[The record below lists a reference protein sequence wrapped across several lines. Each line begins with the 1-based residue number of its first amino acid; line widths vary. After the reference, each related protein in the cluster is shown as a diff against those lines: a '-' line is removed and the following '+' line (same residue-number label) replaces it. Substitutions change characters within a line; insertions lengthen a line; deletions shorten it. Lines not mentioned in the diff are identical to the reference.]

1 MNGNNEEV
9 IYKEVADSVIRFQG
23 GDTGAFDDF
32 YELTKRFVYCT
43 VRDNTKTSK
52 DVDDLVQDVYLK
64 AFTELKK
71 LKNPRAAVKWIN
83 KVAYCTAINNN
94 KSKYNLHEQLAEAQ
108 DDGKVS
114 EFDAEDSLNFVIP
127 APEDIMENRESQKIL
142 RDMID
147 QLSDK
152 QKQVVFGYF
161 FLKMSY
167 EEIANA
173 TNENENTTKSH
184 MFRAKKA
191 LRANIEAYSKRYG
204 VTLRSI
210 AAIPVLSMLFHKEVE
225 AAEVPE
231 ALSVSVMSAVSRIA
245 AEAPAAGA
253 HTMNMTSSAQGS
265 AQSGNPAEGIETG
278 GSNCTVNLTEGI
290 ETGSSNGPVNP
301 TEGTEAGASNGPV
314 NPNEGTGAGASNG
327 PINPADG
334 PVNSSGISKVD
345 GTVAAAKTGISKLAI
360 AGIVAGFIALVGITA
375 TVFNGSSGTE
385 PVTESMSADSN
396 SSESLEVENNVSEE
410 TESVLAGNEE
420 SINNETAEATESVPA
435 VNQEG
440 NASESQAAVN
450 AFVPVIFELHEGIEN
465 RVTLGLTETEDVI
478 SFNANGGNIL
488 SGKINDMD
496 FSIQAGEYVDQ
507 FASAYAVD
515 FNTKD
520 GYKNLVVYFLGESDN
535 MELSICA
542 YNESEVVLLDQ
553 QSTQIS
559 SVYGSPDGSYPLID
573 EQHIPQDGTILL
585 ETSTNWK
592 QGDKT
597 AVVIRTEYSVN
608 GAELFEVDSY
618 AGYYSGYEFVKG
630 YPLTLYSD
638 LPVYEDESGANR
650 IGTIP
655 GGTEV
660 ILERGRYN
668 FYLSGGGLSG
678 WAMSSDITQ
687 AIKGEGFKGWA

>member
-1 MNGNNEEV
+1 MSGNNEEV

-83 KVAYCTAINNN
+83 MMAYRTAINNN
-94 KSKYNLHEQLAEAQ
+94 QRTYNLHEQLAEAQ

-114 EFDAEDSLNFVIP
+114 EFDAEDSLNSVIP

-152 QKQVVFGYF
+152 QKQVVYGFYF
-161 FLKMSY
+161 LDMPL

-173 TNENENTTKSH
+173 TNQNINTTKSH
-184 MFRAKKA
+184 INRAKKA

-204 VTLRSI
+204 IALRSI

-231 ALSVSVMSAVSRIA
+231 ALSASVMSAVSRIA
-245 AEAPAAGA
+245 AEAPAAGP
-253 HTMNMTSSAQGS
+253 HTMNMTSTAQGS
-265 AQSGNPAEGIETG
+265 AQSGSPA
-278 GSNCTVNLTEGI
+278 EGI
-290 ETGSSNGPVNP
+290 ETGSSNGPENP

-396 SSESLEVENNVSEE
+396 SSESLEVDRK
-410 TESVLAGNEE
+410 SV
-420 SINNETAEATESVPA
+420 V
-435 VNQEG
+435 
-440 NASESQAAVN
+440 
-450 AFVPVIFELHEGIEN
+450 
-465 RVTLGLTETEDVI
+465 
-478 SFNANGGNIL
+478 
-488 SGKINDMD
+488 
-496 FSIQAGEYVDQ
+496 
-507 FASAYAVD
+507 
-515 FNTKD
+515 
-520 GYKNLVVYFLGESDN
+520 
-535 MELSICA
+535 
-542 YNESEVVLLDQ
+542 
-553 QSTQIS
+553 
-559 SVYGSPDGSYPLID
+559 
-573 EQHIPQDGTILL
+573 
-585 ETSTNWK
+585 
-592 QGDKT
+592 
-597 AVVIRTEYSVN
+597 
-608 GAELFEVDSY
+608 
-618 AGYYSGYEFVKG
+618 
-630 YPLTLYSD
+630 
-638 LPVYEDESGANR
+638 
-650 IGTIP
+650 
-655 GGTEV
+655 
-660 ILERGRYN
+660 
-668 FYLSGGGLSG
+668 
-678 WAMSSDITQ
+678 
-687 AIKGEGFKGWA
+687 

>member
-1 MNGNNEEV
+1 MSGNNEEV

-83 KVAYCTAINNN
+83 KVAYRTAINNN
-94 KSKYNLHEQLAEAQ
+94 QRTYNLHEQLAEAQ

-231 ALSVSVMSAVSRIA
+231 ALSASVMSAVSRIA

-278 GSNCTVNLTEGI
+278 
-290 ETGSSNGPVNP
+290 SSNGPVNP
-301 TEGTEAGASNGPV
+301 TEGTEAGVSNGPV
-314 NPNEGTGAGASNG
+314 NPV
-327 PINPADG
+327 NP
-334 PVNSSGISKVD
+334 SGISKVD

-440 NASESQAAVN
+440 NATESQAAVN
-450 AFVPVIFELHEGIEN
+450 AFVPVIFELHEGVEN

-542 YNESEVVLLDQ
+542 YNESEVVLLTQ
-553 QSTQIS
+553 QFTQIS

-573 EQHIPQDGTILL
+573 EQHIPQDGTIIL

>member
-1 MNGNNEEV
+1 
-9 IYKEVADSVIRFQG
+9 
-23 GDTGAFDDF
+23 
-32 YELTKRFVYCT
+32 
-43 VRDNTKTSK
+43 
-52 DVDDLVQDVYLK
+52 
-64 AFTELKK
+64 
-71 LKNPRAAVKWIN
+71 
-83 KVAYCTAINNN
+83 
-94 KSKYNLHEQLAEAQ
+94 
-108 DDGKVS
+108 
-114 EFDAEDSLNFVIP
+114 
-127 APEDIMENRESQKIL
+127 
-142 RDMID
+142 
-147 QLSDK
+147 
-152 QKQVVFGYF
+152 
-161 FLKMSY
+161 
-167 EEIANA
+167 
-173 TNENENTTKSH
+173 
-184 MFRAKKA
+184 
-191 LRANIEAYSKRYG
+191 
-204 VTLRSI
+204 
-210 AAIPVLSMLFHKEVE
+210 
-225 AAEVPE
+225 
-231 ALSVSVMSAVSRIA
+231 
-245 AEAPAAGA
+245 
-253 HTMNMTSSAQGS
+253 
-265 AQSGNPAEGIETG
+265 
-278 GSNCTVNLTEGI
+278 
-290 ETGSSNGPVNP
+290 
-301 TEGTEAGASNGPV
+301 
-314 NPNEGTGAGASNG
+314 
-327 PINPADG
+327 
-334 PVNSSGISKVD
+334 
-345 GTVAAAKTGISKLAI
+345 
-360 AGIVAGFIALVGITA
+360 
-375 TVFNGSSGTE
+375 
-385 PVTESMSADSN
+385 MSADSN

-410 TESVLAGNEE
+410 NESVLAGNEE
-420 SINNETAEATESVPA
+420 TINNETAEATESVPA
-435 VNQEG
+435 VNREG
-440 NASESQAAVN
+440 NATESQTAVN
-450 AFVPVIFELHEGIEN
+450 AFVPVIFELHEGVEN

-496 FSIQAGEYVDQ
+496 FSIQAGEYVDR

-553 QSTQIS
+553 QYTQIS

-660 ILERGRYN
+660 ILERGLYN

>member
-1 MNGNNEEV
+1 MSGNNEEV

-23 GDTGAFDDF
+23 GDTEAFNEF

-64 AFTELKK
+64 AFTELKE

-83 KVAYCTAINNN
+83 KMAYRTAINNN

-127 APEDIMENRESQKIL
+127 APEDILENRESQKIL

-231 ALSVSVMSAVSRIA
+231 ALSASVMSAVSRIA

-278 GSNCTVNLTEGI
+278 
-290 ETGSSNGPVNP
+290 SSNGPVNP
-301 TEGTEAGASNGPV
+301 TEGTEAGVSNGPV
-314 NPNEGTGAGASNG
+314 NP
-327 PINPADG
+327 
-334 PVNSSGISKVD
+334 SGISKVD
-345 GTVAAAKTGISKLAI
+345 GTMAAAKTGISKLVI

-396 SSESLEVENNVSEE
+396 FSESLEVENNVSEE

-420 SINNETAEATESVPA
+420 TINNETAEATESVPA
-435 VNQEG
+435 VNREG
-440 NASESQAAVN
+440 NATESQTAVN
-450 AFVPVIFELHEGIEN
+450 AFVPVIFELHEGVEN

-542 YNESEVVLLDQ
+542 YNESEVVLLAQ
-553 QSTQIS
+553 QFTQIS

-573 EQHIPQDGTILL
+573 EQHIPQDGTIIL

-660 ILERGRYN
+660 ILERGLYN

>member
-1 MNGNNEEV
+1 MSGNNEEV

-23 GDTGAFDDF
+23 GDTEAFNEF

-43 VRDNTKTSK
+43 VRNNTKTSK

-83 KVAYCTAINNN
+83 KVAYRTAINNN
-94 KSKYNLHEQLAEAQ
+94 QRTYNLHEQLAEAQ

-231 ALSVSVMSAVSRIA
+231 ALSASVMSAVSRIA
-245 AEAPAAGA
+245 AGAPAARA

-278 GSNCTVNLTEGI
+278 
-290 ETGSSNGPVNP
+290 SSNGSVNP
-301 TEGTEAGASNGPV
+301 TEGTEAGVSNGPV
-314 NPNEGTGAGASNG
+314 NPNEGTGAGVSNG

-345 GTVAAAKTGISKLAI
+345 GTVVAAKTGISKLAI
-360 AGIVAGFIALVGITA
+360 AGIVAGFIALIGITA
-375 TVFNGSSGTE
+375 TVFNGSSGME

-450 AFVPVIFELHEGIEN
+450 AFVPVIFELHEGVEN

-496 FSIQAGEYVDQ
+496 FSIQAGEYVDW

-520 GYKNLVVYFLGESDN
+520 GYKNLVVYFLGETDN

-608 GAELFEVDSY
+608 GAELLEVDSY

>member
-1 MNGNNEEV
+1 MSGNNEEV

-23 GDTGAFDDF
+23 GDTEAFNEF

-83 KVAYCTAINNN
+83 KVAYRTAINNN
-94 KSKYNLHEQLAEAQ
+94 QRTYNLHEQLAEAQ

-127 APEDIMENRESQKIL
+127 APEDILENRESQKIL

-231 ALSVSVMSAVSRIA
+231 ALSASVMSAVSRIA
-245 AEAPAAGA
+245 AEAPAAGP
-253 HTMNMTSSAQGS
+253 HTMNMTSTAQGS
-265 AQSGNPAEGIETG
+265 AQSGSPA
-278 GSNCTVNLTEGI
+278 EGI
-290 ETGSSNGPVNP
+290 ETGSSNGPENP

-385 PVTESMSADSN
+385 PVPESMSADSN

-420 SINNETAEATESVPA
+420 TINNETAEATESVPA
-435 VNQEG
+435 VNREG
-440 NASESQAAVN
+440 NATESQTAVN
-450 AFVPVIFELHEGIEN
+450 AFVPVIFELHEGVEN

>member
-1 MNGNNEEV
+1 MSGNNEEV

-83 KVAYCTAINNN
+83 KVAYRTAINNN

-142 RDMID
+142 RAMID

-231 ALSVSVMSAVSRIA
+231 ALSASVMSAVSRIA

-253 HTMNMTSSAQGS
+253 HTMNMTSSAQDS

-278 GSNCTVNLTEGI
+278 
-290 ETGSSNGPVNP
+290 SSNGPVNP
-301 TEGTEAGASNGPV
+301 AEGTEAGVSNGPV
-314 NPNEGTGAGASNG
+314 NP
-327 PINPADG
+327 
-334 PVNSSGISKVD
+334 SGISKVG
-345 GTVAAAKTGISKLAI
+345 GTVAAAKTGISKLAV

-385 PVTESMSADSN
+385 LVTESMSADSN

-420 SINNETAEATESVPA
+420 TINNETAEATESVPA

-440 NASESQAAVN
+440 NATESQTAVN
-450 AFVPVIFELHEGIEN
+450 AFVPVIFELHEGVEN

-553 QSTQIS
+553 QFTQIS

>member
-1 MNGNNEEV
+1 MFCFGR
-9 IYKEVADSVIRFQG
+9 ISLR
-23 GDTGAFDDF
+23 
-32 YELTKRFVYCT
+32 
-43 VRDNTKTSK
+43 
-52 DVDDLVQDVYLK
+52 VQ
-64 AFTELKK
+64 A
-71 LKNPRAAVKWIN
+71 
-83 KVAYCTAINNN
+83 
-94 KSKYNLHEQLAEAQ
+94 
-108 DDGKVS
+108 
-114 EFDAEDSLNFVIP
+114 
-127 APEDIMENRESQKIL
+127 
-142 RDMID
+142 
-147 QLSDK
+147 
-152 QKQVVFGYF
+152 
-161 FLKMSY
+161 
-167 EEIANA
+167 
-173 TNENENTTKSH
+173 
-184 MFRAKKA
+184 
-191 LRANIEAYSKRYG
+191 
-204 VTLRSI
+204 
-210 AAIPVLSMLFHKEVE
+210 
-225 AAEVPE
+225 
-231 ALSVSVMSAVSRIA
+231 
-245 AEAPAAGA
+245 
-253 HTMNMTSSAQGS
+253 
-265 AQSGNPAEGIETG
+265 
-278 GSNCTVNLTEGI
+278 
-290 ETGSSNGPVNP
+290 
-301 TEGTEAGASNGPV
+301 
-314 NPNEGTGAGASNG
+314 
-327 PINPADG
+327 
-334 PVNSSGISKVD
+334 
-345 GTVAAAKTGISKLAI
+345 
-360 AGIVAGFIALVGITA
+360 
-375 TVFNGSSGTE
+375 
-385 PVTESMSADSN
+385 
-396 SSESLEVENNVSEE
+396 
-410 TESVLAGNEE
+410 
-420 SINNETAEATESVPA
+420 
-435 VNQEG
+435 QEG

-450 AFVPVIFELHEGIEN
+450 AFVPVIFELHEGVEN

-496 FSIQAGEYVDQ
+496 FSIQAGEYVDR

>member
-1 MNGNNEEV
+1 MSGNNEEV

-23 GDTGAFDDF
+23 GDTEAFNEF

-64 AFTELKK
+64 AFTELKE

-83 KVAYCTAINNN
+83 KMAYRTAINNN

-127 APEDIMENRESQKIL
+127 APEDILENRESQKIL

-231 ALSVSVMSAVSRIA
+231 ALSASVMSAVSRIA

-278 GSNCTVNLTEGI
+278 
-290 ETGSSNGPVNP
+290 SSNGPVNP
-301 TEGTEAGASNGPV
+301 TEGTEAGVSNGPV
-314 NPNEGTGAGASNG
+314 NP
-327 PINPADG
+327 
-334 PVNSSGISKVD
+334 SGISKVD

-360 AGIVAGFIALVGITA
+360 AGIVAGFLALVGITA

-410 TESVLAGNEE
+410 NESVLAGNEE
-420 SINNETAEATESVPA
+420 TINNETAEATESVPA
-435 VNQEG
+435 VNREG
-440 NASESQAAVN
+440 NATESQTAVN
-450 AFVPVIFELHEGIEN
+450 AFVPVIFELHEGVEN

-573 EQHIPQDGTILL
+573 EQHIPQDGTIIL

>member
-1 MNGNNEEV
+1 MSGNNEEV

-23 GDTGAFDDF
+23 GDTEAFNEF

-83 KVAYCTAINNN
+83 KVAYRTAINNN
-94 KSKYNLHEQLAEAQ
+94 QRTYNLHEQLAEAQ

-127 APEDIMENRESQKIL
+127 APEDILENRESQKIL

-231 ALSVSVMSAVSRIA
+231 ALSASVMSAVSRIA

-265 AQSGNPAEGIETG
+265 AQSGNSAG
-278 GSNCTVNLTEGI
+278 GI
-290 ETGSSNGPVNP
+290 ETGSSNSPVNP
-301 TEGTEAGASNGPV
+301 AEGTEAGATNGPV
-314 NPNEGTGAGASNG
+314 YP
-327 PINPADG
+327 
-334 PVNSSGISKVD
+334 SGISKVD

-450 AFVPVIFELHEGIEN
+450 AFVPVIFELHEGVEN

-496 FSIQAGEYVDQ
+496 FSIQAGEYVDR

-542 YNESEVVLLDQ
+542 YNESEVVLLAQ

-559 SVYGSPDGSYPLID
+559 SVHGSPDGSYPLID

>member
-1 MNGNNEEV
+1 MSGNNEEV

-23 GDTGAFDDF
+23 GDTEAFNEF

-43 VRDNTKTSK
+43 VRNNTKTSK

-83 KVAYCTAINNN
+83 KVAYRTAINNN
-94 KSKYNLHEQLAEAQ
+94 QRTYNLHEQLAEAQ

-231 ALSVSVMSAVSRIA
+231 ALSASVMSAVSRIA

-278 GSNCTVNLTEGI
+278 N
-290 ETGSSNGPVNP
+290 SNGLVNP
-301 TEGTEAGASNGPV
+301 TEGTEAGVVNGLVNPAEGTEAGVSNGPV
-314 NPNEGTGAGASNG
+314 NPSE
-327 PINPADG
+327 
-334 PVNSSGISKVD
+334 ISKVG

-420 SINNETAEATESVPA
+420 TINNETAEATESVPA

-440 NASESQAAVN
+440 NATESQTAVN
-450 AFVPVIFELHEGIEN
+450 AFVPVIFELHEGVEN

-496 FSIQAGEYVDQ
+496 FSIQAGEYVDW

>member
-1 MNGNNEEV
+1 MSGNNEEV

-23 GDTGAFDDF
+23 GDTEAFNEF

-64 AFTELKK
+64 AFTELKE

-83 KVAYCTAINNN
+83 KMAYRTAINNN

-127 APEDIMENRESQKIL
+127 APEDILENRESQKIL

-231 ALSVSVMSAVSRIA
+231 ALSASVMSAVSRIA
-245 AEAPAAGA
+245 AGAPAAGA

-278 GSNCTVNLTEGI
+278 
-290 ETGSSNGPVNP
+290 SSNGPVNP
-301 TEGTEAGASNGPV
+301 TEGTEAGVSNGPV
-314 NPNEGTGAGASNG
+314 NP
-327 PINPADG
+327 
-334 PVNSSGISKVD
+334 SGISKVD

-360 AGIVAGFIALVGITA
+360 AGIVAGFLALVGITA

-410 TESVLAGNEE
+410 NESVLAGNEE
-420 SINNETAEATESVPA
+420 TINNETAEATESVPA
-435 VNQEG
+435 VNREG
-440 NASESQAAVN
+440 NATESQTAVN
-450 AFVPVIFELHEGIEN
+450 AFVPVIFELHEGVEN

-573 EQHIPQDGTILL
+573 EQHIPQDGTIIL

>member
-210 AAIPVLSMLFHKEVE
+210 AVIPVLSMLFHKEVE

-231 ALSVSVMSAVSRIA
+231 ALSASVMSAVSRIA

-278 GSNCTVNLTEGI
+278 
-290 ETGSSNGPVNP
+290 SSNGPVNP
-301 TEGTEAGASNGPV
+301 ADVPV
-314 NPNEGTGAGASNG
+314 NP
-327 PINPADG
+327 
-334 PVNSSGISKVD
+334 SGISKVD
-345 GTVAAAKTGISKLAI
+345 GTMAAAKTGISKLAI

-450 AFVPVIFELHEGIEN
+450 AFVPVIFELHEGVEN

-573 EQHIPQDGTILL
+573 EQHIPQDGTIIL

>member
-1 MNGNNEEV
+1 MSGNNEEV

-23 GDTGAFDDF
+23 GDTEAFNEF

-64 AFTELKK
+64 AFTELKE

-83 KVAYCTAINNN
+83 KMAYRTAINNN

-231 ALSVSVMSAVSRIA
+231 ALSASVMSAVSRIA
-245 AEAPAAGA
+245 AGAPAAGA

-278 GSNCTVNLTEGI
+278 S
-290 ETGSSNGPVNP
+290 
-301 TEGTEAGASNGPV
+301 SNGPV
-314 NPNEGTGAGASNG
+314 NPNEGTEAGATN
-327 PINPADG
+327 G
-334 PVNSSGISKVD
+334 PVNPSGISKVG
-345 GTVAAAKTGISKLAI
+345 GTVAAAKTGISKLAV

-396 SSESLEVENNVSEE
+396 ASESLEVENNVTEE

-420 SINNETAEATESVPA
+420 TINNETAEATESVPA
-435 VNQEG
+435 VNQEE

-450 AFVPVIFELHEGIEN
+450 AFVPVIFELHEGVEN

-520 GYKNLVVYFLGESDN
+520 GYKNLVIYFLGESDN

-542 YNESEVVLLDQ
+542 YNESEVVLLTQ
-553 QSTQIS
+553 QFTQIS

-660 ILERGRYN
+660 ILERGLYN

>member
-1 MNGNNEEV
+1 MSGNNEEV

-23 GDTGAFDDF
+23 GDTEAFNEF

-64 AFTELKK
+64 AFTELKE

-83 KVAYCTAINNN
+83 KMAYRTAINNN

-127 APEDIMENRESQKIL
+127 APEDILENRESQKIL

-231 ALSVSVMSAVSRIA
+231 ALSASVMSAVSRIA

-278 GSNCTVNLTEGI
+278 SSNCTG
-290 ETGSSNGPVNP
+290 NP
-301 TEGTEAGASNGPV
+301 TEGTEAGVLNDSINST
-314 NPNEGTGAGASNG
+314 EGTGAVVSNS
-327 PINPADG
+327 PVNPADG
-334 PVNSSGISKVD
+334 PVNPSGISKVD
-345 GTVAAAKTGISKLAI
+345 GIVVAAKTGISKLAI

-410 TESVLAGNEE
+410 NESVLAGNEE
-420 SINNETAEATESVPA
+420 TINNETAEATESVPA
-435 VNQEG
+435 VNREG
-440 NASESQAAVN
+440 NATESQTAVN
-450 AFVPVIFELHEGIEN
+450 AFVPVIFELHEGVEN

-496 FSIQAGEYVDQ
+496 FSIQAGEYVDW

-553 QSTQIS
+553 QYTQIS

-573 EQHIPQDGTILL
+573 EQHIPQDGTIIL

-660 ILERGRYN
+660 ILERGLYN